1 LSYVGITPETIG
13 HQLYA
18 IDSLLEY
25 GEIMSEQQTIT
36 AFYEQDHDRLDE
48 LFKTFQRLKR
58 SDFPKAEEAFKEF
71 KFGLQRHIVWEEDL
85 LFPLWEKETG
95 ITEGGAT
102 SVMRTEHRQIE
113 QHLEA
118 IHRKVVDQN
127 PDSDREEQ
135 ALLTLLGSHNMKE
148 ERVLYPGIDR
158 VTSAEERATVFHN
171 MNNIPEERYKLC
183 CGQH

>member
-1 LSYVGITPETIG
+1 
-13 HQLYA
+13 
-18 IDSLLEY
+18 
-25 GEIMSEQQTIT
+25 MSGQSTIT
-36 AFYEQDHDRLDE
+36 EFYEQDHDRLDD

-58 SDFPKAEEAFKEF
+58 SDFAKAKEAFKEF
-71 KFGLQRHIVWEEDL
+71 KFGLQRHIVWEEDI

-102 SVMRTEHRQIE
+102 SVMRTEHRQIG

-118 IHRKVVDQN
+118 IHQKVVDQN
-127 PDSDREEQ
+127 PDSDQDEQ
-135 ALLTLLGSHNMKE
+135 ALLNLLGSHNMKE

-158 VTSAEERATVFHN
+158 VTSVKVRETVFQN
-171 MNNIPEERYKLC
+171 MKNIPEERYNLS